1 MIQHIQYGR
10 RLQKKLGKGE
20 FVMATYKEI
29 QTYIKQHHQITVQ
42 TCWIAHMKE
51 KLGLPKRVAS
61 NRIDENRRVK
71 PCPTEY
77 EGFIEEAFK
86 YFGMI

>member
-1 MIQHIQYGR
+1 M
-10 RLQKKLGKGE
+10 KKLGKEE
-20 FVMATYKEI
+20 FIMATYKEI

-61 NRIDENRRVK
+61 NRIDENSRVK

-77 EGFIEEAFK
+77 EGFIEEAFN

>member
-1 MIQHIQYGR
+1 
-10 RLQKKLGKGE
+10 
-20 FVMATYKEI
+20 MATYKEI

-42 TCWIAHMKE
+42 TCWIALMKE

-61 NRIDENRRVK
+61 NRIDENSRVK